1 MKKIAKILLPL
12 ALCFVLLAGCG
23 KKVEWANPED
33 YQDHPYQELSLGE
46 LADPERI
53 VLAKNGREKSVFEKG
68 SDEYEH
74 LTTMIRSLIDTE
86 LDRNE
91 QIEEL
96 GRKLDQTM
104 LYMKLDEGTYL
115 IYEYPADSYA
125 PVYFSISDYPDD
137 LLVCLASADPRGCP
151 WLTVYRKLLLILR
164 THGALLVLGALG
176 GGERMGMTGGPAIAG
191 GRFPPPGPRRP
202 RRSPGR

>member
-23 KKVEWANPED
+23 QKVEWANPED
-33 YQDHPYQELSLGE
+33 YQDHPYQDLSLGE

-53 VLAKNGREKSVFEKG
+53 VLSKDGREKAAFEKG
-68 SDEYEH
+68 SDAYEH

-91 QIEEL
+91 EQDDV
-96 GRKLDQTM
+96 GRKLEQTM
-104 LYMKLDEGTYL
+104 LYMNLDEGTYL

-125 PVYFSISDYPDD
+125 PVYFFISDYPDD
-137 LLVCLASADPRGCP
+137 LLVCLASADPRDDVSPLCF
-151 WLTVYRKLLLILR
+151 
-164 THGALLVLGALG
+164 
-176 GGERMGMTGGPAIAG
+176 TGV
-191 GRFPPPGPRRP
+191 REVRDYLN
-202 RRSPGR
+202 SL

>member
-23 KKVEWANPED
+23 QKVEWANPED

-74 LTTMIRSLIDTE
+74 LTTMIRSLMDAE
-86 LDRNE
+86 LDKNE

-96 GRKLDQTM
+96 GR
-104 LYMKLDEGTYL
+104 KLDEGTYL

-125 PVYFSISDYPDD
+125 PVYFFISDYPDD
-137 LLVCLASADPRGCP
+137 LLVCLASADPR
-151 WLTVYRKLLLILR
+151 YE
-164 THGALLVLGALG
+164 A
-176 GGERMGMTGGPAIAG
+176 GPHAFIG
-191 GRFPPPGPRRP
+191 VREVRDYLN
-202 RRSPGR
+202 SL

>member
-1 MKKIAKILLPL
+1 MKSLKILLPL
-12 ALCFVLLAGCG
+12 ALCFLLLAGCG
-23 KKVEWANPED
+23 QKVEWADSER
-33 YQDHPYQELSLGE
+33 YEDHPYQELSLGE

-53 VLAKNGREKSVFEKG
+53 VLAQNGREKSVFEKG

-91 QIEEL
+91 EQGIL

-104 LYMKLDEGTYL
+104 LYMELNDGTYL

-125 PVYFSISDYPDD
+125 PVYFSISDVPDSV
-137 LLVCLASADPRGCP
+137 LVCLASADPRDDVSPLCF
-151 WLTVYRKLLLILR
+151 
-164 THGALLVLGALG
+164 
-176 GGERMGMTGGPAIAG
+176 TGV
-191 GRFPPPGPRRP
+191 REVRDYLN
-202 RRSPGR
+202 SL

>member
-23 KKVEWANPED
+23 QKVEWANPED
-33 YQDHPYQELSLGE
+33 YRDHPYQDLALGE

-68 SDEYEH
+68 SDAYEH
-74 LTTMIRSLIDTE
+74 LTTMIRSLMDAG

-104 LYMKLDEGTYL
+104 VYMKLDEGTYL

-125 PVYFSISDYPDD
+125 PVYFLMPTHPDD
-137 LLVCLASADPRGCP
+137 ILIAVGSAD
-151 WLTVYRKLLLILR
+151 YRDDASPHAFMYSQELLDYLNKQ
-164 THGALLVLGALG
+164 
-176 GGERMGMTGGPAIAG
+176 
-191 GRFPPPGPRRP
+191 
-202 RRSPGR
+202 

>member
-1 MKKIAKILLPL
+1 MKLLKVLLPL
-12 ALCFVLLAGCG
+12 ALCFLLLAGCG
-23 KKVEWANPED
+23 QKVEWANPED

-74 LTTMIRSLIDTE
+74 LTAMIRSLIEEE
-86 LDRNE
+86 LDRNQE
-91 QIEEL
+91 RDDI

-125 PVYFSISDYPDD
+125 PVYFSISDVPDSI
-137 LLVCLASADPRGCP
+137 LVCLADDDPRGEAGPHCF
-151 WLTVYRKLLLILR
+151 
-164 THGALLVLGALG
+164 
-176 GGERMGMTGGPAIAG
+176 TGV
-191 GRFPPPGPRRP
+191 REVRDYLN
-202 RRSPGR
+202 SL